1 MIKSEE
7 QRQQEMRAAQNEWWG
22 KLTDVEKS
30 KATGM
35 VLDQA
40 TGWWA
45 VSDVDSRERLMRTY
59 IALKEN
65 AAPVEDNPNGNTDE
79 GNSTEN
85 TEGGSTE
92 GTDEGNP
99 TENSEATEETAD
111 ANTAEDNETTEEK
124 VEEESKTEETDEQNG
139 AEATDETGKA
149 NPTEENAAPVEKA
162 KTPSNKRGGKKTS
175 KK

>member
-22 KLTDVEKS
+22 KLTDAEKS

-65 AAPVEDNPNGNTDE
+65 AAPAEDNPNGNTDE
-79 GNSTEN
+79 GDSTEGADEGNSTEGADEGTTEGDSTEN
-85 TEGGSTE
+85 TEE
-92 GTDEGNP
+92 NP
-99 TENSEATEETAD
+99 TENSE
-111 ANTAEDNETTEEK
+111 TTEEN
-124 VEEESKTEETDEQNG
+124 VEEETKTEETTEQND
-139 AEATDETGKA
+139 AEA
-149 NPTEENAAPVEKA
+149 NPAEENAAPAKA
-162 KTPSNKRGGKKTS
+162 KTTANKKGGKKTS

>member
-22 KLTDVEKS
+22 KLTDAEKS

-65 AAPVEDNPNGNTDE
+65 AAPAEDNPNGNTDE
-79 GNSTEN
+79 GNSTE
-85 TEGGSTE
+85 
-92 GTDEGNP
+92 GTDEGTTEGDSTANTGENP
-99 TENSEATEETAD
+99 TENSE
-111 ANTAEDNETTEEK
+111 TTK
-124 VEEESKTEETDEQNG
+124 VEEETKTEE
-139 AEATDETGKA
+139 AA
-149 NPTEENAAPVEKA
+149 EENAAPAKA
-162 KTPSNKRGGKKTS
+162 KTTANKKGGKKTS

>member
-22 KLTDVEKS
+22 KLTDAEKS

-45 VSDVDSRERLMRTY
+45 VADVDSRERLMRTY

-79 GNSTEN
+79 GNSTEGTDEGT
-85 TEGGSTE
+85 TEGDSTAN
-92 GTDEGNP
+92 TEGNP
-99 TENSEATEETAD
+99 TENSE
-111 ANTAEDNETTEEK
+111 TTKEK
-124 VEEESKTEETDEQNG
+124 VEEETKTED
-139 AEATDETGKA
+139 AA
-149 NPTEENAAPVEKA
+149 EENAAPAKA
-162 KTPSNKRGGKKTS
+162 KTTANKKGGKKTS

>member
-22 KLTDVEKS
+22 KLTDAEKS

-79 GNSTEN
+79 GNSTEGTTEGDSTEN
-85 TEGGSTE
+85 TEE
-92 GTDEGNP
+92 NP
-99 TENSEATEETAD
+99 TENS
-111 ANTAEDNETTEEK
+111 ETTEEK
-124 VEEESKTEETDEQNG
+124 VEEESKTEAADEQNG
-139 AEATDETGKA
+139 AEA
-149 NPTEENAAPVEKA
+149 NPTEENAAPAEKA
-162 KTPSNKRGGKKTS
+162 KTPANKKGGKKTS

>member
-7 QRQQEMRAAQNEWWG
+7 QRQQEMRAVQNEWWG
-22 KLTDVEKS
+22 KLTDAEKS

-65 AAPVEDNPNGNTDE
+65 VAPVEDNPNGNANE

-92 GTDEGNP
+92 GAEEGTTEGDSTDNTEENP
-99 TENSEATEETAD
+99 TENSE
-111 ANTAEDNETTEEK
+111 TTK
-124 VEEESKTEETDEQNG
+124 LND
-139 AEATDETGKA
+139 AEANSNEK
-149 NPTEENAAPVEKA
+149 NAAPAEKA
-162 KTPSNKRGGKKTS
+162 KTPANKKGGKKTS

>member
-22 KLTDVEKS
+22 KLTDAEKS

-45 VSDVDSRERLMRTY
+45 VADVDSRERLMRTY

-65 AAPVEDNPNGNTDE
+65 AAPAEDNQNGNTEE
-79 GNSTEN
+79 GNSTEGTEEGTTEGDSTAN
-85 TEGGSTE
+85 TEE
-92 GTDEGNP
+92 NP
-99 TENSEATEETAD
+99 TENSE
-111 ANTAEDNETTEEK
+111 TTEEK
-124 VEEESKTEETDEQNG
+124 VGEETKTEEATEQ
-139 AEATDETGKA
+139 
-149 NPTEENAAPVEKA
+149 NAAPAEKA
-162 KTPSNKRGGKKTS
+162 KTPANKKGGKKTS

>member
-22 KLTDVEKS
+22 KLTDAEKS

-35 VLDQA
+35 VFDQA

-45 VSDVDSRERLMRTY
+45 VADVDSRERLMRTY

-65 AAPVEDNPNGNTDE
+65 AAPAEDNPNGNTDE
-79 GNSTEN
+79 GNSTEGADDGTTEGDSTAN
-85 TEGGSTE
+85 TEE
-92 GTDEGNP
+92 NP
-99 TENSEATEETAD
+99 TENSE
-111 ANTAEDNETTEEK
+111 TTEEN
-124 VEEESKTEETDEQNG
+124 VGEETKTEE
-139 AEATDETGKA
+139 AA
-149 NPTEENAAPVEKA
+149 EENAAPAKA
-162 KTPSNKRGGKKTS
+162 KTTANKKGGKKTS

>member
-7 QRQQEMRAAQNEWWG
+7 QRQQEMRAVQNEWWG
-22 KLTDVEKS
+22 KLTDAEKS

-45 VSDVDSRERLMRTY
+45 VADVDSRERLMRTY

-65 AAPVEDNPNGNTDE
+65 AAPVKDNPNSGTDK
-79 GNSTEN
+79 EN
-85 TEGGSTE
+85 STE
-92 GTDEGNP
+92 GTTEENP
-99 TENSEATEETAD
+99 TENSE
-111 ANTAEDNETTEEK
+111 TTEEN
-124 VEEESKTEETDEQNG
+124 VGEETKTEEAAEQND
-139 AEATDETGKA
+139 AEASDETGEA
-149 NPTEENAAPVEKA
+149 NPTEENAAPEKTKAAPA
-162 KTPSNKRGGKKTS
+162 KKGGKKTS

>member
-22 KLTDVEKS
+22 KLTDAEKS

-45 VSDVDSRERLMRTY
+45 VADVDSRERLMRTY

-65 AAPVEDNPNGNTDE
+65 AAPVEDNPNSGTDKE
-79 GNSTEN
+79 NSTEGT
-85 TEGGSTE
+85 TEEGNSTE
-92 GTDEGNP
+92 GTDEGTTEENP
-99 TENSEATEETAD
+99 TENSETD
-111 ANTAEDNETTEEK
+111 EEK
-124 VEEESKTEETDEQNG
+124 VEEETKTEETTEQNG
-139 AEATDETGKA
+139 AEASDETGKA
-149 NPTEENAAPVEKA
+149 NPAEENAAPAEKT
-162 KTPSNKRGGKKTS
+162 KTPSNKKGGKKTS

>member
-22 KLTDVEKS
+22 KLTDAEKS

-45 VSDVDSRERLMRTY
+45 VADVDSRERLMRTY

-79 GNSTEN
+79 GNSTED
-85 TEGGSTE
+85 
-92 GTDEGNP
+92 TDEGT
-99 TENSEATEETAD
+99 TEGDST
-111 ANTAEDNETTEEK
+111 ANTETTEEK
-124 VEEESKTEETDEQNG
+124 VEEETK
-139 AEATDETGKA
+139 
-149 NPTEENAAPVEKA
+149 TEENAAPAKA
-162 KTPSNKRGGKKTS
+162 KTTANKKGGKKTS

>member
-22 KLTDVEKS
+22 KLTDAEKS

-45 VSDVDSRERLMRTY
+45 VADVDSRERLMRTY

-65 AAPVEDNPNGNTDE
+65 AAPAEDNPNGNTDE
-79 GNSTEN
+79 GNSTEGTDDGTTEGDSTAN
-85 TEGGSTE
+85 TEE
-92 GTDEGNP
+92 NP
-99 TENSEATEETAD
+99 TENS
-111 ANTAEDNETTEEK
+111 ETTEEK
-124 VEEESKTEETDEQNG
+124 VEDETKTEEAAEQND
-139 AEATDETGKA
+139 AEA
-149 NPTEENAAPVEKA
+149 NPAEENAAPAKA
-162 KTPSNKRGGKKTS
+162 KTTANKKGGKKTS

>member
-7 QRQQEMRAAQNEWWG
+7 QRQQEMRAVQNEWWG
-22 KLTDVEKS
+22 KLTDAEKS

-92 GTDEGNP
+92 GTDEGAAEENP
-99 TENSEATEETAD
+99 TENSETTEENVEEETKTEETA
-111 ANTAEDNETTEEK
+111 
-124 VEEESKTEETDEQNG
+124 EQND
-139 AEATDETGKA
+139 AEASD
-149 NPTEENAAPVEKA
+149 EENAAPKNSKA
-162 KTPSNKRGGKKTS
+162 TPAKKGGKKTS

>member
-22 KLTDVEKS
+22 KLTDAEKS

-45 VSDVDSRERLMRTY
+45 VADVDSRERLMRTY

-65 AAPVEDNPNGNTDE
+65 AAPAEDNQNGNTDE
-79 GNSTEN
+79 GNSTE
-85 TEGGSTE
+85 
-92 GTDEGNP
+92 GTDEGNSTEGADEGTTEGDSTANTEENP
-99 TENSEATEETAD
+99 TENSE
-111 ANTAEDNETTEEK
+111 TTEEN
-124 VEEESKTEETDEQNG
+124 VGEET
-139 AEATDETGKA
+139 K
-149 NPTEENAAPVEKA
+149 TEENAAPAEKA
-162 KTPSNKRGGKKTS
+162 KTPANKKGGKKTS

>member
-7 QRQQEMRAAQNEWWG
+7 QRKQEMRAAQNEWWG
-22 KLTDVEKS
+22 KLTDAEKS

-65 AAPVEDNPNGNTDE
+65 AAPVEDNPNGNADE

-85 TEGGSTE
+85 TEGCSTE
-92 GTDEGNP
+92 GAEEGTTEGDSTDNTEENP
-99 TENSEATEETAD
+99 TENSE
-111 ANTAEDNETTEEK
+111 TTEEN
-124 VEEESKTEETDEQNG
+124 VEEETKTEEAAEQ
-139 AEATDETGKA
+139 
-149 NPTEENAAPVEKA
+149 NAAPQKTKA
-162 KTPSNKRGGKKTS
+162 APAKKGGKKTS

>member
-22 KLTDVEKS
+22 KLTDAEKS

-45 VSDVDSRERLMRTY
+45 VADVDSRERLMRTY

-79 GNSTEN
+79 GNSTED
-85 TEGGSTE
+85 
-92 GTDEGNP
+92 TDEGTTKENP
-99 TENSEATEETAD
+99 TENSE
-111 ANTAEDNETTEEK
+111 TTEEN
-124 VEEESKTEETDEQNG
+124 VGEETKTEE
-139 AEATDETGKA
+139 AA
-149 NPTEENAAPVEKA
+149 EENAAPAKA
-162 KTPSNKRGGKKTS
+162 KTTANKKGGKKTS

>member
-7 QRQQEMRAAQNEWWG
+7 QRQQEMRAVQNEWWG

-65 AAPVEDNPNGNTDE
+65 AAPVEDNPNGNTEE
-79 GNSTEN
+79 GN
-85 TEGGSTE
+85 STE
-92 GTDEGNP
+92 GTDEGTTEGDSTDNTEENP
-99 TENSEATEETAD
+99 TENSE
-111 ANTAEDNETTEEK
+111 TAEEN
-124 VEEESKTEETDEQNG
+124 VEEETKTEEAAEQND

-149 NPTEENAAPVEKA
+149 NPTDENAAPEKTKAAPA
-162 KTPSNKRGGKKTS
+162 KKGGKKTS

>member
-65 AAPVEDNPNGNTDE
+65 AAPAEDNPNGNTDE
-79 GNSTEN
+79 GNSTED
-85 TEGGSTE
+85 
-92 GTDEGNP
+92 TDEGTTEGDSTANTEENP
-99 TENSEATEETAD
+99 TENS
-111 ANTAEDNETTEEK
+111 ETTEEK
-124 VEEESKTEETDEQNG
+124 VEEETKTEETTEQND
-139 AEATDETGKA
+139 AEA
-149 NPTEENAAPVEKA
+149 NPAEENAAPAKA
-162 KTPSNKRGGKKTS
+162 KTTANKKGGKKTS

>member
-7 QRQQEMRAAQNEWWG
+7 QRQQEMRAVQNEWWG
-22 KLTDVEKS
+22 KLTDAEKS

-65 AAPVEDNPNGNTDE
+65 AAPAEDNPNGNTEE
-79 GNSTEN
+79 GS
-85 TEGGSTE
+85 STE
-92 GTDEGNP
+92 GADEGSSTEGADEGTTEGDSTANTEENP
-99 TENSEATEETAD
+99 TENSE
-111 ANTAEDNETTEEK
+111 TTEENVK
-124 VEEESKTEETDEQNG
+124 EETKTEETTEQ
-139 AEATDETGKA
+139 
-149 NPTEENAAPVEKA
+149 NAAPAEKV
-162 KTPSNKRGGKKTS
+162 KTPANKKGGKKTS

>member
-7 QRQQEMRAAQNEWWG
+7 QRQQEMRAVQNEWWG

-79 GNSTEN
+79 GDSTEDAANGDSTEDADEGTTEGDSTDN
-85 TEGGSTE
+85 TEE
-92 GTDEGNP
+92 NP
-99 TENSEATEETAD
+99 TENSE
-111 ANTAEDNETTEEK
+111 TTEEN
-124 VEEESKTEETDEQNG
+124 VGEETKTGEAAEQND
-139 AEATDETGKA
+139 AESSA
-149 NPTEENAAPVEKA
+149 EENAAPQKTKA
-162 KTPSNKRGGKKTS
+162 APVKKGGKKTS

>member
-22 KLTDVEKS
+22 KLTDAEKS

-65 AAPVEDNPNGNTDE
+65 AAPAEDNQNGNTDE
-79 GNSTEN
+79 GNSTEGAN
-85 TEGGSTE
+85 EGTTEGDS
-92 GTDEGNP
+92 
-99 TENSEATEETAD
+99 TENSE
-111 ANTAEDNETTEEK
+111 TTEEN
-124 VEEESKTEETDEQNG
+124 VEEETK
-139 AEATDETGKA
+139 
-149 NPTEENAAPVEKA
+149 TEENAAPAEKT
-162 KTPSNKRGGKKTS
+162 KTPSNKKGGKKTS

>member
-7 QRQQEMRAAQNEWWG
+7 QRQQEMRAVQNEWWG
-22 KLTDVEKS
+22 KLTDAEKS

-65 AAPVEDNPNGNTDE
+65 AAPVEDNPNGNADE
-79 GNSTEN
+79 SN
-85 TEGGSTE
+85 STE
-92 GTDEGNP
+92 GTDEGTTEGDSTANTEENP
-99 TENSEATEETAD
+99 TENSE
-111 ANTAEDNETTEEK
+111 TTEEN
-124 VEEESKTEETDEQNG
+124 VEEETKTEEATEQND
-139 AEATDETGKA
+139 AEA
-149 NPTEENAAPVEKA
+149 NPAGENAAPAEKA
-162 KTPSNKRGGKKTS
+162 NTTANKKRGKKTA

>member
-22 KLTDVEKS
+22 KLTDAEKS

-79 GNSTEN
+79 GD
-85 TEGGSTE
+85 STE
-92 GTDEGNP
+92 GTDEGTTEGDSTDNTEENP
-99 TENSEATEETAD
+99 TENSE
-111 ANTAEDNETTEEK
+111 TTEEN
-124 VEEESKTEETDEQNG
+124 VEEETKTEEAAEQ
-139 AEATDETGKA
+139 
-149 NPTEENAAPVEKA
+149 NAAPQKTKA
-162 KTPSNKRGGKKTS
+162 APAKKGGKKTS

>member
-7 QRQQEMRAAQNEWWG
+7 QRQQEMRAVQNEWWG
-22 KLTDVEKS
+22 KLTDAEKS

-65 AAPVEDNPNGNTDE
+65 AAPAEENPNGNTEE
-79 GNSTEN
+79 GNSTEGANEGTTEGDSTEN
-85 TEGGSTE
+85 TEE
-92 GTDEGNP
+92 NP
-99 TENSEATEETAD
+99 TENSE
-111 ANTAEDNETTEEK
+111 TTEEN
-124 VEEESKTEETDEQNG
+124 VEEETKTDENAEQND
-139 AEATDETGKA
+139 AEA
-149 NPTEENAAPVEKA
+149 NPTKENAAPAEKA
-162 KTPSNKRGGKKTS
+162 KTTANKKGGKKTS

>member
-22 KLTDVEKS
+22 KLTDAEKS

-45 VSDVDSRERLMRTY
+45 VADVDSRERLMRTY

-65 AAPVEDNPNGNTDE
+65 AAPAEDNQNGNTEE
-79 GNSTEN
+79 GD
-85 TEGGSTE
+85 STE
-92 GTDEGNP
+92 GTDGGNSTEDTEENP
-99 TENSEATEETAD
+99 TENSE
-111 ANTAEDNETTEEK
+111 TTEEN
-124 VEEESKTEETDEQNG
+124 VGEETKTEEATEQND
-139 AEATDETGKA
+139 AEASD
-149 NPTEENAAPVEKA
+149 ENAAPAEKA
-162 KTPSNKRGGKKTS
+162 KTTANKKGGKKTS

>member
-22 KLTDVEKS
+22 KLTDAEKS

-45 VSDVDSRERLMRTY
+45 VADVDSRERLMRTY

-65 AAPVEDNPNGNTDE
+65 AAPAEDNQNGNTEEGDSTEGTDGGNSTEGADE
-79 GNSTEN
+79 GTTEGDSTEN
-85 TEGGSTE
+85 TEE
-92 GTDEGNP
+92 NP
-99 TENSEATEETAD
+99 TENSE
-111 ANTAEDNETTEEK
+111 TTEEN
-124 VEEESKTEETDEQNG
+124 VEEETKTEETTEQ
-139 AEATDETGKA
+139 
-149 NPTEENAAPVEKA
+149 NAAPAEKA
-162 KTPSNKRGGKKTS
+162 KASTNKKGGKKTS

>member
-22 KLTDVEKS
+22 KLTDAEKS

-65 AAPVEDNPNGNTDE
+65 AAPAEDNHNGNTDEGDSTEGTGE

-85 TEGGSTE
+85 TEE
-92 GTDEGNP
+92 NP
-99 TENSEATEETAD
+99 TENSE
-111 ANTAEDNETTEEK
+111 TTE
-124 VEEESKTEETDEQNG
+124 QND
-139 AEATDETGKA
+139 AEANSNEQ
-149 NPTEENAAPVEKA
+149 NAAPAEKA
-162 KTPSNKRGGKKTS
+162 KTPANKKGGKKTS

>member
-7 QRQQEMRAAQNEWWG
+7 QRQQEMRAVQNEWWG
-22 KLTDVEKS
+22 KLTDAEKS

-45 VSDVDSRERLMRTY
+45 VADVDSRERLMRTY

-65 AAPVEDNPNGNTDE
+65 AAPVEDDPNGNTDE
-79 GNSTEN
+79 GNSTEGADESN
-85 TEGGSTE
+85 STE
-92 GTDEGNP
+92 DTDEGTAEENP
-99 TENSEATEETAD
+99 TENS
-111 ANTAEDNETTEEK
+111 ETTEEK
-124 VEEESKTEETDEQNG
+124 VEEETNTEEAAEQND
-139 AEATDETGKA
+139 AEANFA
-149 NPTEENAAPVEKA
+149 EENAAPAEKA
-162 KTPSNKRGGKKTS
+162 KTSANKKGGKKTS

>member
-22 KLTDVEKS
+22 KLTDAEKS

-45 VSDVDSRERLMRTY
+45 VADVDSRERLMRTY

-79 GNSTEN
+79 GNSTED
-85 TEGGSTE
+85 
-92 GTDEGNP
+92 TDEGTTEGDSTENTEENP
-99 TENSEATEETAD
+99 TENSE
-111 ANTAEDNETTEEK
+111 TTEEN
-124 VEEESKTEETDEQNG
+124 VEEETK
-139 AEATDETGKA
+139 
-149 NPTEENAAPVEKA
+149 TEENAAPAEKA
-162 KTPSNKRGGKKTS
+162 KTTANKKGGKKTS

>member
-22 KLTDVEKS
+22 KLTDAEKS

-45 VSDVDSRERLMRTY
+45 VADVDSRERLMRTY

-65 AAPVEDNPNGNTDE
+65 AAPIEDNPNGNTDE
-79 GNSTEN
+79 GNSTED
-85 TEGGSTE
+85 
-92 GTDEGNP
+92 TDEGTTEGNS
-99 TENSEATEETAD
+99 TENS
-111 ANTAEDNETTEEK
+111 ETTEEK
-124 VEEESKTEETDEQNG
+124 VEEETKTEG
-139 AEATDETGKA
+139 
-149 NPTEENAAPVEKA
+149 NAAPAEKA
-162 KTPSNKRGGKKTS
+162 KTTANKKGGKKTS

>member
-22 KLTDVEKS
+22 KLTDAEKS

-65 AAPVEDNPNGNTDE
+65 AAPAEANPNGNTDE
-79 GNSTEN
+79 GNSTD
-85 TEGGSTE
+85 
-92 GTDEGNP
+92 GTDEGTTEGDSTANTEENP
-99 TENSEATEETAD
+99 TENS
-111 ANTAEDNETTEEK
+111 ETTEEK
-124 VEEESKTEETDEQNG
+124 VEEETK
-139 AEATDETGKA
+139 
-149 NPTEENAAPVEKA
+149 TEENAAPAEKA
-162 KTPSNKRGGKKTS
+162 KTPANKKGGKKTS

>member
-22 KLTDVEKS
+22 KLTDAEKS

-45 VSDVDSRERLMRTY
+45 VADVDSRERLMRTY

-65 AAPVEDNPNGNTDE
+65 AAPAEDNQNGNTEE
-79 GNSTEN
+79 GD
-85 TEGGSTE
+85 STE
-92 GTDEGNP
+92 GTDGGNSTANTEENP
-99 TENSEATEETAD
+99 TENSE
-111 ANTAEDNETTEEK
+111 TTEEN
-124 VEEESKTEETDEQNG
+124 VEEETK
-139 AEATDETGKA
+139 
-149 NPTEENAAPVEKA
+149 TEENAAPAEKA
-162 KTPSNKRGGKKTS
+162 KTTANKKGGKKTS

>member
-22 KLTDVEKS
+22 KLTDAEKS

-45 VSDVDSRERLMRTY
+45 VADVDSRERLMRTY

-65 AAPVEDNPNGNTDE
+65 AAPVEDNQNGNTDE
-79 GNSTEN
+79 GNSTE
-85 TEGGSTE
+85 
-92 GTDEGNP
+92 GTDEGTTEGDSTANTEENP
-99 TENSEATEETAD
+99 TENSE
-111 ANTAEDNETTEEK
+111 TTKEK
-124 VEEESKTEETDEQNG
+124 VEEETKTEE
-139 AEATDETGKA
+139 AA
-149 NPTEENAAPVEKA
+149 EENAAPAKA
-162 KTPSNKRGGKKTS
+162 KTTANKKGGKKTS

>member
-7 QRQQEMRAAQNEWWG
+7 QRQQEMRAVQNEWWG
-22 KLTDVEKS
+22 KLTDAEKS

-45 VSDVDSRERLMRTY
+45 VADVDSRERLMRTY

-79 GNSTEN
+79 GNSTEGADEGATEGDSTAN
-85 TEGGSTE
+85 TEE
-92 GTDEGNP
+92 NP
-99 TENSEATEETAD
+99 TENS
-111 ANTAEDNETTEEK
+111 ETTEEK
-124 VEEESKTEETDEQNG
+124 VEEETK
-139 AEATDETGKA
+139 
-149 NPTEENAAPVEKA
+149 TEENAAPEKTKAAPA
-162 KTPSNKRGGKKTS
+162 KKGGKKTS

>member
-22 KLTDVEKS
+22 KLTDAEKS

-45 VSDVDSRERLMRTY
+45 VADVDSRERLMRTY

-65 AAPVEDNPNGNTDE
+65 AAPVEDNQNGNTDE
-79 GNSTEN
+79 GNSTETT
-85 TEGGSTE
+85 TEGNPVDDANKENSTE
-92 GTDEGNP
+92 GTDEGTTEENP
-99 TENSEATEETAD
+99 TENSE
-111 ANTAEDNETTEEK
+111 TTEEN
-124 VEEESKTEETDEQNG
+124 VGEETKTEEAAEQND
-139 AEATDETGKA
+139 AEASDEAGEA
-149 NPTEENAAPVEKA
+149 NPADENAAPKKTKA
-162 KTPSNKRGGKKTS
+162 APAKKGGKKTS

>member
-22 KLTDVEKS
+22 KLTDAEKS

-45 VSDVDSRERLMRTY
+45 VADVDSRERLMRTY

-65 AAPVEDNPNGNTDE
+65 AAPAENNQNGNTEEGDSTEGTGGGNSTEGADE
-79 GNSTEN
+79 GTTEGDSTEN
-85 TEGGSTE
+85 TEE
-92 GTDEGNP
+92 NP
-99 TENSEATEETAD
+99 TENSE
-111 ANTAEDNETTEEK
+111 TTEEN
-124 VEEESKTEETDEQNG
+124 VEEETK
-139 AEATDETGKA
+139 
-149 NPTEENAAPVEKA
+149 TEENAAPVEKA
-162 KTPSNKRGGKKTS
+162 KTSANKKGGKKTS

>member
-22 KLTDVEKS
+22 KLTDAEKS

-45 VSDVDSRERLMRTY
+45 VADVDSRERLMRTY

-65 AAPVEDNPNGNTDE
+65 AAPAEDNPNGNTDE
-79 GNSTEN
+79 GNSTE
-85 TEGGSTE
+85 
-92 GTDEGNP
+92 GTDEGTTEGDSTANTEENP
-99 TENSEATEETAD
+99 TENSEI
-111 ANTAEDNETTEEK
+111 TEEK
-124 VEEESKTEETDEQNG
+124 VEEETKTEE
-139 AEATDETGKA
+139 AA
-149 NPTEENAAPVEKA
+149 EENAAPAKA
-162 KTPSNKRGGKKTS
+162 KTTANKKGSKKTS

>member
-22 KLTDVEKS
+22 KLTDAEKS

-45 VSDVDSRERLMRTY
+45 VADVDSRERLMRTY

-65 AAPVEDNPNGNTDE
+65 AAPVEDDPNGNTDE
-79 GNSTEN
+79 GNSTEGADEGTTEGDSTEN
-85 TEGGSTE
+85 TEE
-92 GTDEGNP
+92 NP
-99 TENSEATEETAD
+99 TENSE
-111 ANTAEDNETTEEK
+111 TTEENVK
-124 VEEESKTEETDEQNG
+124 EETKTEG
-139 AEATDETGKA
+139 
-149 NPTEENAAPVEKA
+149 NAAPAKKA
-162 KTPSNKRGGKKTS
+162 KTTANKKGGKKTS